1 MRKVN
6 WNEFIGKKYNSLEI
20 IGIEHIPDKHGDI
33 KPYAKCK
40 CDCGK
45 ETSLYIYN
53 VVKGMSKTCGCGRKT
68 APDTEVGSVYGRL
81 TVIAKDDTVNGIK
94 RWKCRCSCGNE
105 GVYTERSLRLHKR
118 TTCGHCIPVAK
129 PGERYGHLTV
139 IEDLGTIYNSTGKC
153 KIRGIKCKCDCGN
166 ETIVSNGILVAGRTI
181 SCGCMTALNP
191 KDPRSD
197 NPLIKE
203 FYKRAVMIIDRC
215 CNYESNVFYYYGG
228 RGIKCEI
235 GDTPWDVAES
245 LSKVPGYFDGAQID
259 RIDNNGN
266 YSMDNIRWVTSQEN
280 TNNSTAVLHM
290 TKEELAS
297 RLISKYR
304 IHKHID
310 RLDDTD
316 NFNIY
321 EFSNLPSID
330 NNTLYLVIHKSLVS
344 SVYISKIKNNYDENG
359 FTIQDEN
366 IKKVDINLIK

>member
-1 MRKVN
+1 MKKVN

-153 KIRGIKCKCDCGN
+153 KIHGIKCKCDCGN

-197 NPLIKE
+197 NPLINSLHG
-203 FYKRAVMIIDRC
+203 RAAMLLERC
-215 CNYESNVFYYYGG
+215 RNPYSDSFKNYGG
-228 RGIKCEI
+228 RGIKCEL
-235 GDTPWDVAES
+235 GDSAWDVAES
-245 LSKVPGYFDGAQID
+245 LSKIPGYFEGAQID

-280 TNNSTAVLHM
+280 TNNSTIVISM
-290 TKEELAS
+290 SKEVLAS
-297 RLISKYR
+297 RLLTILSAKKHMNRISKNISDFKVYKFNN
-304 IHKHID
+304 IPCYEE
-310 RLDDTD
+310 TD
-316 NFNIY
+316 
-321 EFSNLPSID
+321 
-330 NNTLYLVIHKSLVS
+330 LVLC
-344 SVYISKIKNNYDENG
+344 VYKDLSPFACISKIRKYYSEYGYD
-359 FTIQDEN
+359 ISDDDISRYY
-366 IKKVDINLIK
+366 IK